1 MNCFEEIRNR
11 LEIRTV
17 AERYG
22 IEIKRNNTCLCPF
35 HDDHHPSAHIYPN
48 AFHCFT
54 CNVHYDILG
63 FVMEL
68 FGLSAIDAVKKL
80 NDDFN
85 LGISFGHKKEYH
97 KPKYSEAAEIRE
109 IKRKKRER
117 FEKWE
122 QEAYQTIHDYLWFM
136 RDWFEKYKPSPD
148 DTYIDERFHIAN
160 VEYHHAEEF
169 SLDWI
174 QQFSN
179 EEKVEWKWVV
189 DKMRNFLDEHK
200 KEEKSQSAE
209 SSETYIKVSRAKS
222 PDSIPVNW

>member
-68 FGLSAIDAVKKL
+68 FGLSAIDATK
-80 NDDFN
+80 
-85 LGISFGHKKEYH
+85 SFGHKKEYH
-97 KPKYSEAAEIRE
+97 KPKYSAAAEIQK
-109 IKRKKRER
+109 IKRKKREH

-122 QEAYQTIHDYLWFM
+122 HEAYQTIHDYLWFM
-136 RDWFEKYKPSPD
+136 RDWFEKYKPSPN

-200 KEEKSQSAE
+200 EEEKSQSAE

>member
-11 LEIRTV
+11 LDIRTV

-22 IEIKRNNTCLCPF
+22 IRIKRNNTCLCPF

-68 FGLSAIDAVKKL
+68 FGLSAIDAAKKL

-85 LGISFGHKKEYH
+85 LGISFGYEKEYH

-122 QEAYQTIHDYLWFM
+122 QKAWQTIHDYL
-136 RDWFEKYKPSPD
+136 
-148 DTYIDERFHIAN
+148 
-160 VEYHHAEEF
+160 
-169 SLDWI
+169 
-174 QQFSN
+174 
-179 EEKVEWKWVV
+179 
-189 DKMRNFLDEHK
+189 
-200 KEEKSQSAE
+200 
-209 SSETYIKVSRAKS
+209 
-222 PDSIPVNW
+222 

>member
-1 MNCFEEIRNR
+1 MNCFEEIRNC
-11 LEIRTV
+11 LDIRMVT
-17 AERYG
+17 ERYG

-85 LGISFGHKKEYH
+85 LGIRFGYEKEYH
-97 KPKYSEAAEIRE
+97 NPKYSEAAEIQK
-109 IKRKKRER
+109 IKKKKRER

-122 QEAYQTIHDYLWFM
+122 HEAYQTIHDYLWFM
-136 RDWFEKYKPSPD
+136 RDWFEKYKPSPN

-169 SLDWI
+169 SLGWI